1 MIEQL
6 LEILMW
12 VLAPASGPFL
22 LGNMGG
28 QPAQAPT
35 LDTGKSKELTKAEL
49 EIKRKEIGPT
59 TAAAGT
65 ASRDQFS
72 RNLEFALRGFTNPAS
87 VVYGGQIADTN
98 KRLDRLR
105 GELKDLQG
113 VRQSSNRYGKTYR
126 VAGKW
131 LGQSDYNKKVSE
143 LEGRI
148 GKTEG
153 RIKNLKGKDPVAELQ
168 KAFRPEFAARDRLLG
183 DMQGARKSTAEYT
196 RMQDAYGKGLEAQQT
211 GAGALG
217 NRLMQEAMAKMDQ
230 GGQLSPEA
238 ARDATQAARSGMAAR
253 GMATGNAGLGAELLN
268 RDRYARERE
277 FQNLGFAQNVQ
288 TQDLGRRQ
296 VNTAMRDDTN
306 RFNIGLLGT
315 SAQLSDLERGR
326 QLALGQDAYNF
337 RLSTNPKLML
347 AGLGSPYA
355 NMTSNAMQMVSGAQF
370 TPQYSGGQFSG
381 QGGGINWGGAAMGG
395 AGGALSGAATGAVLG
410 SVVPGVGTAVGAVAG
425 GLIGGL
431 GGGAAGGGLSDER
444 EKTDIKPLGT
454 LTSVLKIPAYEYR
467 YKGEKKKRKGVMA
480 QDVQKVL
487 PEAVTE
493 VDYQGKRRLA
503 IKPGVIGAALA
514 EELTNQTKAV
524 AA

>member
-1 MIEQL
+1 MIEQVM
-6 LEILMW
+6 EILSW
-12 VLAPASGPFL
+12 ALALAGGPLFFV
-22 LGNMGG
+22 GDMGAK
-28 QPAQAPT
+28 PPQAPT

-49 EIKRKEIGPT
+49 EIKRNEIGPT

-72 RNLEFALRGFTNPAS
+72 RNLEFALKGFTDPAS

-98 KRLDRLR
+98 KRLGKLR
-105 GELKDLQG
+105 TELKDLQDTRRSG
-113 VRQSSNRYGKTYR
+113 DRYL
-126 VAGKW
+126 VDGKW
-131 LGQSDYNKKVSE
+131 ADKKAYDKQ
-143 LEGRI
+143 LKDLQGRI

-168 KAFRPEFAARDRLLG
+168 KAFRPEFAARDQLLK
-183 DMQGARKSTAEYT
+183 DMQGARESTAEYT

-211 GAGALG
+211 EAGALG
-217 NRLMQEAMAKMDQ
+217 DRLMEEAMAKMDQ

-296 VNTAMRDDTN
+296 VNTAMRDETN

-315 SAQLSDLERGR
+315 SAQLSELERGR
-326 QLALGQDAYNF
+326 QLSLGQDAYNF

-370 TPQYSGGQFSG
+370 TPQYSGGQFSSG
-381 QGGGINWGGAAMGG
+381 NQGMNMVAGGL
-395 AGGALSGAATGAVLG
+395 GGALSGAAAGTMVNPGLGTAIGGAV
-410 SVVPGVGTAVGAVAG
+410 
-425 GLIGGL
+425 GL
-431 GGGAAGGGLSDER
+431 GAGLLS
-444 EKTDIKPLGT
+444 
-454 LTSVLKIPAYEYR
+454 SYR
-467 YKGEKKKRKGVMA
+467 
-480 QDVQKVL
+480 
-487 PEAVTE
+487 
-493 VDYQGKRRLA
+493 
-503 IKPGVIGAALA
+503 
-514 EELTNQTKAV
+514 
-524 AA
+524 